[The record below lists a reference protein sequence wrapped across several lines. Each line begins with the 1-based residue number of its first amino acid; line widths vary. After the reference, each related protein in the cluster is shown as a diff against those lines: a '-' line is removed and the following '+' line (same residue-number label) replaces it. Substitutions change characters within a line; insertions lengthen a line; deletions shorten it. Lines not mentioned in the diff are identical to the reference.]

1 MTGHPASASNPV
13 PAEDRRSGLQ
23 PGGDR
28 EQPSAPPELLLA
40 ERVPWLRLDDVLAA
54 AARTAERVLAASNDR
69 RARAAVLPELGP
81 ALGFDWGVLWWPD
94 PDFRHS
100 PQGRDRAGPAP
111 LVDAETWR
119 SETLERGGG
128 AAPSAAEPPDLG
140 SGVTWSTTARGAAL
154 WRMGLRARLLVPL
167 RSRSQ
172 VVGGLEL
179 LGPGHRTGP
188 GAAPGCPGGAD
199 PVSCRCAPP
208 GPRAAVEG
216 SLPSGPLDLLGDL
229 LGAALVDAEQITTM
243 REHRDLMAA
252 LLEVVPAG
260 TVLVSP
266 SREVLTVNDR
276 LLSMFGIPRSQAMAG
291 GNTAQTLAQI
301 HAAAAGL
308 PEVWQ
313 LLDLAHTPGT
323 GEIQRTITQR
333 GGRILEIRGAPVVDR
348 RGVYRGRAWFVRD
361 ETARHRAEQAVQM
374 LADTLVASLMPPHL
388 PQVPGAVLASRYQAS
403 APESEI
409 GGDFYDVFSTGAGR
423 WAISFGDVCGSG
435 PEAAVVTALAR
446 HTVRAVAVRRDPP
459 SAVLSALN
467 RALLSQQE
475 SAQRFL
481 TALQL
486 ELEHRPE
493 GGFDVTVACGGHPQP
508 FVRRADG
515 RVERLGEPGT
525 LLGVLDEPELTD
537 VQHVLSVG
545 DVLVLVTDG
554 VLEARDEHGEE
565 LGDEGL
571 SRILSATAGE
581 PELLVGAVAELA
593 EQRRVGN
600 LRDDFA
606 VLAFAAV

>member
-1 MTGHPASASNPV
+1 VTGHPASAPDPV
-13 PAEDRRSGLQ
+13 PAESRRSGSQ
-23 PGGDR
+23 PGRDR
-28 EQPSAPPELLLA
+28 EPPSASPERVLA

-54 AARTAERVLAASNDR
+54 AARTAERVLAAGNDR

-94 PDFRHS
+94 PDFRRTAAE
-100 PQGRDRAGPAP
+100 RDRAVPAP

-119 SETLERGGG
+119 SPALERRGG
-128 AAPSAAEPPDLG
+128 AHPSPTEPPNLAG
-140 SGVTWSTTARGAAL
+140 GVTCSTTARGGAL
-154 WRMGLRARLLVPL
+154 WRTGLRARLLVPL

-179 LGPGHRTGP
+179 LGSGHRTGP
-188 GAAPGCPGGAD
+188 GASPGCPAAAD
-199 PVSCRCAPP
+199 PASCRCGPP
-208 GPRAAVEG
+208 GQRAAAEG
-216 SLPSGPLDLLGDL
+216 TLPGGPLDLLADL
-229 LGAALVDAEQITTM
+229 LGAALVDAERIRAM

-260 TVLVSP
+260 TVVVSP

-333 GGRILEIRGAPVVDR
+333 DGRILEIRGAPVVDR

-361 ETARHRAEQAVQM
+361 ETARHRAEQAVQV
-374 LADTLVASLMPPHL
+374 LADTLVASLLPPHL

-475 SAQRFL
+475 PAQRFL

-486 ELEHRPE
+486 DLEHRPD

-525 LLGVLDEPELTD
+525 LLGVLEDPELTD
-537 VQHVLSVG
+537 LQHVLAVG

-554 VLEARDEHGEE
+554 VLEARDEDGEE

-571 SRILSATAGE
+571 SGVLSETPGD

-593 EQRRVGN
+593 AQRRVGN

-606 VLAFAAV
+606 VLAFAPV